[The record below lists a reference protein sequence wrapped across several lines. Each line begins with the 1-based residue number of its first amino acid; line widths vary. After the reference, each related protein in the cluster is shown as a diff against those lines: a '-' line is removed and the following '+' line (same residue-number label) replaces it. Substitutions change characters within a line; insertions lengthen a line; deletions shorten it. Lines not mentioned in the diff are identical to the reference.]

1 MKKFILPLSL
11 LLCLTLSLTLIGC
24 ADKGN
29 KTNNTKTSY
38 NIQVSQ
44 DDEIYTV
51 TDLPATAYEGDT
63 VTFKVNL
70 THPTDSVL
78 NSVTLSGNTTKETKL
93 SPNSE
98 NVYSFTMPGEP
109 VRIKIDANYYPTNKT
124 DNFLSWDTENQASF
138 EIWQPSFNGDEYFS
152 SDNFV
157 LGSMITSQPKGSPAN
172 FALSVHTEQAFSLN
186 ESVIPKDAIK
196 VTFSHKDGN
205 QANQFFVNID
215 RSKVKAG
222 STKIVLIVENGHKF
236 NDQAVLACD
245 ITVTEPEPLEKVE
258 LWTETVTIDLS
269 AIESD
274 QNTERLALIFEDLDY
289 KENMFIRQTQMFDIS
304 DLEIKNGKVTFII
317 EYAAHHSYSI
327 DFHYYMSTQPEYPSV
342 RFDKISDGGNYNSE
356 KLTFSKNN
364 GSIEL
369 IIE

>member
-44 DDEIYTV
+44 DSEIYTV

-109 VRIKIDANYYPTNKT
+109 VRIKIDTYPGKRFKGHVESIQRATGAKSSLFPPENAVGSYVKIVQRVPVKIVFDEDISNYNIVP
-124 DNFLSWDTENQASF
+124 
-138 EIWQPSFNGDEYFS
+138 G
-152 SDNFV
+152 
-157 LGSMITSQPKGSPAN
+157 M
-172 FALSVHTEQAFSLN
+172 SV
-186 ESVIPKDAIK
+186 VP
-196 VTFSHKDGN
+196 
-205 QANQFFVNID
+205 
-215 RSKVKAG
+215 KVK
-222 STKIVLIVENGHKF
+222 
-236 NDQAVLACD
+236 
-245 ITVTEPEPLEKVE
+245 
-258 LWTETVTIDLS
+258 
-269 AIESD
+269 
-274 QNTERLALIFEDLDY
+274 
-289 KENMFIRQTQMFDIS
+289 
-304 DLEIKNGKVTFII
+304 IK
-317 EYAAHHSYSI
+317 
-327 DFHYYMSTQPEYPSV
+327 
-342 RFDKISDGGNYNSE
+342 
-356 KLTFSKNN
+356 
-364 GSIEL
+364 
-369 IIE
+369 